1 MRMKKLFL
9 LLLTFVSAMVAK
21 AEVQQISVAQFL
33 ELKDTETVYQL
44 RGVVSNITNT
54 LYGNFDLVDETGSV
68 YIYGLLNSEGTAK
81 QFQYMDILAGD
92 TLTLQGAYFEYQ
104 GNPEI
109 KNAQYISHVH
119 PSEQPGQPE
128 VQEISVEEF
137 LSRADTQTT
146 YQLRGIVSNIT
157 NTTYGNFDLV
167 DGNSSILIYG
177 LVLLDGTAKQFASL
191 GIQEGD
197 SIVVRGSYTLYGE
210 TPEVKN
216 AVYVSHTSN
225 GGGQE
230 PEDPELTPDTPINGN
245 YVVNG
250 NFETWADGLPSNW
263 KSTTTASN
271 ATLTQSTDSHSG
283 QYSVNIASTDANK
296 RLAYKELVL
305 AAGTYTFAFYAKGG
319 EGNENPEARPGY
331 APLKDD
337 GSMGNYSYSDY
348 VKLSSDW
355 TLVSY
360 TFTLAATT
368 KLNLVVMNP
377 KNTGNI
383 LVDDASLVA
392 GDQPLVI
399 QGIRTESKLDLSK
412 AVIFDICGKRVSD
425 MSRKG
430 IYIVNGKKYIVK

>member
-1 MRMKKLFL
+1 MKKLL
-9 LLLTFVSAMVAK
+9 LVILTFITALTAK
-21 AEVQQISVAQFL
+21 AEVQQISIAQFL

-44 RGVVSNITNT
+44 RGVVSNINNT
-54 LYGNFDLVDETGSV
+54 LYGNFDLVDETGSI
-68 YIYGLLNSEGTAK
+68 YIYGLLDANGASK
-81 QFQYMDILAGD
+81 QFQNMDILAGD

-104 GNPEI
+104 GTPEI

-119 PSEQPGQPE
+119 PDEQPASDE

-137 LSRADTQTT
+137 LNRADSQTV
-146 YQLRGIVSNIT
+146 YQLRGTVANIT

-177 LVLLDGTAKQFASL
+177 LVLLDGTTKQFASL

-197 SIVVRGSYTLYGE
+197 SIIVRGSYTLYQG

-225 GGGQE
+225 GGGQD
-230 PEDPELTPDTPINGN
+230 PEEPELTPDTPVNGN

-250 NFETWADGLPSNW
+250 NFETWADGLPTNW
-263 KSTTTASN
+263 KSSTTASN
-271 ATLTQSTDSHSG
+271 ATLTQSADAHSG

-305 AAGTYTFAFYAKGG
+305 AAGTYTFAFYAKAG
-319 EGNENPEARPGY
+319 EGNENPEACPGY
-331 APLKDD
+331 APLKAD

-348 VKLSSDW
+348 VNLSSDW

-377 KNTGNI
+377 KKTGNI

-399 QGIRTESKLDLSK
+399 RGISAEEKLDLSK
-412 AVIFDICGKRVSD
+412 AVIFNICGKRVKD
-425 MSRKG
+425 MSQKG